1 MLAGKLRVLVPRPWL
16 AGKLRVL
23 GEDPQLS
30 SVWNQAALRSCSAEC
45 FQVNKMIG
53 KLGEGTG
60 GSGMP
65 HASRGLA
72 RQINAD
78 IVCRSSPP
86 NRIQQAK
93 VMIRSSWCYIFR
105 LVKCLRA
112 AGGIFTGRLFKLA
125 RIGTLSQRLK
135 AGSSPVNRICSKW
148 QGQGVWWRPGI
159 FRVSG
164 SSLL

>member
-1 MLAGKLRVLVPRPWL
+1 MTSHIPKVKQLTAGGQHKSSRLTFPFSQDQGLHMPRARLADKLRVFVPRPWL

-23 GEDPQLS
+23 GEAPQLS
-30 SVWNQAALRSCSAEC
+30 AMWNQAALRSCSAEC

-60 GSGMP
+60 GSGIP
-65 HASRGLA
+65 HASRGLV

-93 VMIRSSWCYIFR
+93 AMIRSSWCYIFR
-105 LVKCLRA
+105 LVKCL
-112 AGGIFTGRLFKLA
+112 
-125 RIGTLSQRLK
+125 
-135 AGSSPVNRICSKW
+135 
-148 QGQGVWWRPGI
+148 
-159 FRVSG
+159 
-164 SSLL
+164 